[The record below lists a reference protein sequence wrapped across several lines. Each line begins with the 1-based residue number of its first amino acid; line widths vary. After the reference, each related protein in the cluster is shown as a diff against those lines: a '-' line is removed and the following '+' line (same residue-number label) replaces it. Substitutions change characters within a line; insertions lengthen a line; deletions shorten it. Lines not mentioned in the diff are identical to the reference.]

1 MTHMQLER
9 LNEEAASRS
18 KRERRKANELKT
30 RIIQRMQLQM
40 TAPLDIGLEQT
51 DASLGGQDDVFDL
64 ETAERGIR
72 RKRSVAGI
80 VGGLDDAGSDDS
92 SEEEEDDDDDNISEG
107 DGEAKI
113 EALEAELDGL
123 YDSYKQRLM
132 DKDAKL
138 KAKEAR
144 EKDKTRD
151 EWRGIKDKGD
161 DSDDDL
167 SDDEEG
173 GWDRVA
179 QAKEAA
185 DHDSSESESED
196 EDSDDGAV
204 VGKKRKLNGAPAPVA
219 KKTRLIT
226 KLDDGKVSRSTQLW
240 FDQDVFK
247 GLDVDNIEDDEDE
260 NEDADEEEG
269 EEEEDEE
276 EEEDAASGSDSALEV
291 CWQYM
296 LLSNS
301 LTPLDRRTKASRSFP
316 KTNPRTPRCGMSKAS
331 MKMKSCKL
339 TSRVRLCRFL
349 CMAFLINDFR
359 KWSYNC

>member
-1 MTHMQLER
+1 
-9 LNEEAASRS
+9 
-18 KRERRKANELKT
+18 
-30 RIIQRMQLQM
+30 M

-80 VGGLDDAGSDDS
+80 IGGLDDAGSDES
-92 SEEEEDDDDDNISEG
+92 SEEEKDDDDDVSEG

-123 YDSYKQRLM
+123 YDTYKQRLM

-151 EWRGIKDKGD
+151 EWRGIKDKAI
-161 DSDDDL
+161 DSDDDV

-185 DHDSSESESED
+185 GDDSSSESESESE
-196 EDSDDGAV
+196 EDSDGGAV
-204 VGKKRKLNGAPAPVA
+204 VGKKRKLNGAPTPMA

-247 GLDVDNIEDDEDE
+247 GLDVDNIEDDKEEIEDGEDE
-260 NEDADEEEG
+260 EDD
-269 EEEEDEE
+269 DEE
-276 EEEDAASGSDSALEV
+276 EEEEAASTSGSALEV
-291 CWQYM
+291 CW
-296 LLSNS
+296 LCTRPLSIS
-301 LTPLDRRTKASRSFP
+301 LTTFVSLTKISKSSP
-316 KTNPRTPRCGMSKAS
+316 KTIPKMLRCGTLKAS
-331 MKMKSCKL
+331 MKMKSFRL
-339 TSRVRLCRFL
+339 TLRVRLPYLILARFL
-349 CMAFLINDFR
+349 TNLLR
-359 KWSYNC
+359 EWPYNCRSRYAGSAARQSRKD